1 MKYKNKN
8 FEINNFFVPF
18 SSHIYWVI
26 NGINKC
32 MCMEK
37 LMLLEIL
44 KILIKIIFFEKQIS

>member
-18 SSHIYWVI
+18 GSHIYWVI